1 MQVVALAFSRAC
13 ALPKFSRAG
22 GAALSTVARAKAM
35 LSFDAGRGATITS
48 IPLFTDNYA
57 YCVTNASGESVVVD
71 PADAAAVLGTVLLD
85 ESRPVRYLL
94 AGVLTTHHHGDHA
107 GGNVEIAAAV
117 PGIPVIGGS
126 AEDGKVPGAT
136 RLVQDGEVIELAG
149 LEFSV
154 LHTPCHTRGHVC
166 YLLNCGDAPPCLFS
180 GDTLFAA
187 GCGRFFEGTAAQ
199 MHGSLC
205 RLASLPAETRIFC
218 GHEYTIANLHFCL
231 FVEPDNAAT
240 VARMEKCK
248 RLRSEGRP
256 TVPSTIREEIE
267 TNVFLR
273 CSHPSV
279 VRWAAVGDDPV
290 AVLARLREAKNAFR
304 APA

>member
-57 YCVTNASGESVVVD
+57 YCVTNASCESVVVD

-117 PGIPVIGGS
+117 PGVPVIGGS
-126 AEDGKVPGAT
+126 VEDGKGSCKMARSLNSRVSSSLCCTRHAIRAATSATCSTAAMRRPACFRAT
-136 RLVQDGEVIELAG
+136 RFSPLAAAVPLKELRRRCTAACAASRPCRPRR
-149 LEFSV
+149 EFSAD
-154 LHTPCHTRGHVC
+154 TNTRSPT
-166 YLLNCGDAPPCLFS
+166 Y
-180 GDTLFAA
+180 TFAFLSSPTTRRPLR
-187 GCGRFFEGTAAQ
+187 GWR
-199 MHGSLC
+199 S
-205 RLASLPAETRIFC
+205 ASA
-218 GHEYTIANLHFCL
+218 
-231 FVEPDNAAT
+231 
-240 VARMEKCK
+240 
-248 RLRSEGRP
+248 
-256 TVPSTIREEIE
+256 
-267 TNVFLR
+267 
-273 CSHPSV
+273 
-279 VRWAAVGDDPV
+279 
-290 AVLARLREAKNAFR
+290 
-304 APA
+304 